1 MKKLSILAIMLLCCV
16 SVWAQ
21 QNQKD
26 TKSYNKPTGYGN
38 ITMPGK
44 VTRSWY
50 LDNEGKKVFNGPL
63 SVNCTLVNTNVSV
76 WPYDFTLSGTY
87 TSVANFAHDKLNGAS
102 TSSYKLNVKKLGR
115 APETKVE
122 YQTFSGNFLKGVP
135 NGAFKM
141 DCNGELKLTVTY
153 KNGALVGS
161 FYYEE
166 VLAQHKITGTLSAD
180 GKPTGQWVYK
190 SDAHITR
197 TMQMLNGV
205 LISERYVDTSNIR
218 PMDTTTEASVAEMAK
233 RYASGAISET
243 ELYAKGY
250 IILEE
255 ELLLGDKVS
264 VALKDYSGFIGF
276 TNPNAFEFSNPNR
289 VPFKVLSKVNVLND
303 EGVKRVTELILG
315 LDESADL
322 DMPQKRSSVDNAAD
336 GKFEQEGDTGSA
348 EDYSSQYGGE
358 QKEKVCEC
366 EKILCRTDGGNGKYY
381 YSRFVRVLD
390 NGVAYV
396 QFNELD
402 DTLLTVRNSDDS
414 FAYMTAEA
422 FSQLKQAVHDARVA
436 RAKSYVEYLGC
447 DTNIEAYRSM
457 DYNELSNIRRGWNTI
472 TLYPHP
478 EYEEYMITD
487 ENVNALLT
495 YVTKSSYD
503 EVQKFLSEF
512 NDLIEEKKSQ
522 QQNTYMSSFL
532 Y

>member
-1 MKKLSILAIMLLCCV
+1 MRKISILAIMLLCCV

-21 QNQKD
+21 QNQTD
-26 TKSYNKPTGYGN
+26 TKTYNKSTGYGT
-38 ITMPGK
+38 ISMPGK
-44 VTRSWY
+44 VVRSWY
-50 LDNEGKKVFNGPL
+50 LNDEGKKVFNGPL
-63 SVNCTLVNTNVSV
+63 SASCTLANTNVSV
-76 WPYDFTLSGTY
+76 WPYDFALSGTY
-87 TSVANFAHDKLNGAS
+87 TSTTNFAHGKLNGAS
-102 TSSYKLNVKKLGR
+102 ASSYKLNVRKLGSN
-115 APETKVE
+115 PETKVE

-153 KNGALVGS
+153 NKGTLVGA

-166 VLAQHKITGTLSAD
+166 VLAKHKITGTLSSD

-233 RYASGAISET
+233 RYASGAISES
-243 ELYAKGY
+243 ELYAQGY

-255 ELLLGDKVS
+255 ELMLGDKVS

-276 TNPNAFEFSNPNR
+276 TNSAAYEFSNPNK

-303 EGVKRVTELILG
+303 EGVKRVTELILE
-315 LDESADL
+315 LDELNDL
-322 DMPQKRSSVDNAAD
+322 DMPK
-336 GKFEQEGDTGSA
+336 
-348 EDYSSQYGGE
+348 
-358 QKEKVCEC
+358 KEEVCEC
-366 EKILCRTDGGNGKYY
+366 EKVLCRTDGGNGEYY
-381 YSRFVRVLD
+381 YSRFVRVLP

-396 QFNELD
+396 QFEELD
-402 DTLLTVRNSDDS
+402 SALLMVRNSDDS
-414 FAYMTAEA
+414 LAYMTAEA
-422 FSQLKQAVHDARVA
+422 FSQLKQAVHEARVA
-436 RAKSYVEYLGC
+436 RAKSYVEYLNC
-447 DTNIEAYRSM
+447 DTNIETYKSKS
-457 DYNELSNIRRGWNTI
+457 YNELLDVRYRWKTL

-487 ENVNALLT
+487 ENPNAILT
-495 YVTKSSYD
+495 YITKSSYD

-512 NDLIEEKKSQ
+512 NALIEEKRSQ
-522 QQNTYMSSFL
+522 QQGYYF